1 MKAPQPIHVA
11 HLFPEILDHLI
22 RLLRALSAED
32 WHKPTV
38 CSGWTVK
45 DIVQHLI
52 GVEIGNI
59 SRKRDKFEYTP
70 EAPIQSTQDLV
81 ESTIN
86 SLNESWAQA
95 TKRISPPLLIDLLEF
110 VGGQANDFFLSLDPY
125 KLGES
130 VSWVRPD
137 PAPIWLDLAREYTE
151 RWHHQQHIRDA
162 TGKPGLKEPRFLAPA
177 LDAFVRA
184 LPHTY
189 RDVIA
194 PDGCSMTLAITGD
207 AGGVWTIRRDGSKWE
222 LYVGRHEAP
231 QILVCIDQD
240 DAWRLFTKGI
250 DPEEVKARSE
260 IRGDKE
266 LGLYVFEM
274 VSIIA

>member
-1 MKAPQPIHVA
+1 MKATQPIHVA

-32 WHKPTV
+32 WGKPTV
-38 CSGWTVK
+38 CSGWKVK
-45 DIVQHLI
+45 DVVQHLI
-52 GVEIGNI
+52 GGEIGNI

-70 EAPIQSTQDLV
+70 ETPIQSAQDLV
-81 ESTIN
+81 ELIN
-86 SLNESWAQA
+86 SLNDSWVQV

-110 VGGQANDFFLSLDPY
+110 VGEQASDFFISLDPY
-125 KLGES
+125 ELGEP
-130 VSWVRPD
+130 VSWAGPD
-137 PAPIWLDLAREYTE
+137 PAPIWLDLAREFTE

-162 TGKPGLKEPRFLAPA
+162 VGKPGLKEPRYLTPM

-189 RDVIA
+189 RDFTA
-194 PDGCSMTLAITGD
+194 PEGRSMTLAITGD
-207 AGGVWTIRRDGSKWE
+207 AGGEWTIRRESSKWE

-231 QILVCIDQD
+231 QTRVCIDQD

-260 IRGDKE
+260 ICGDKE